1 MPIKVFTSCCHYHNQ
16 ASTHHRCPPHRRNN
30 HQLLCQAPIPSSINS
45 TMAAA
50 SGSTNPLQTTNER
63 LNCPGCNEPVGD
75 QPVIFAAGR
84 LWYFLKFK
92 RLCFNSSICRH
103 REHFRCSEPKC
114 KRQLDNNY
122 HVGAF
127 GQNKTI
133 NTISS
138 HFSWW
143 RRSPSALT
151 ATRPNKRHAVQMS
164 LVRDHWRGR
173 RTWHLNG
180 EICERLIFN
189 IPITKGTGIRNASA
203 VRAAV
208 NNSSGVSTTSCKP
221 QFFGILS
228 KFLIFRDDRQY
239 DLGCHWNRRLEM
251 QNRRERIWWREVCQ
265 EAAESNQMMEL
276 KHRLDGWKY
285 SSQQHGTFLVHS
297 FPL

>member
-1 MPIKVFTSCCHYHNQ
+1 MSIKVFTSCCHYHNQ

-122 HVGAF
+122 HVGAI
-127 GQNKTI
+127 GQNKT
-133 NTISS
+133 
-138 HFSWW
+138 
-143 RRSPSALT
+143 
-151 ATRPNKRHAVQMS
+151 
-164 LVRDHWRGR
+164 
-173 RTWHLNG
+173 
-180 EICERLIFN
+180 
-189 IPITKGTGIRNASA
+189 TKI
-203 VRAAV
+203 
-208 NNSSGVSTTSCKP
+208 
-221 QFFGILS
+221 
-228 KFLIFRDDRQY
+228 
-239 DLGCHWNRRLEM
+239 
-251 QNRRERIWWREVCQ
+251 
-265 EAAESNQMMEL
+265 
-276 KHRLDGWKY
+276 
-285 SSQQHGTFLVHS
+285 S
-297 FPL
+297 FPIQLTEKKPFCIDCHTTKQAPRCANESCSRPLKGETYLALERWDFWEINLQYSHHKRYWHPECFRCEGCGQQLIGGQHYVV